1 MTTVVLC
8 GENGE
13 KICDEI
19 CKLLSVYGV
28 LRISNNVIIQ
38 NCRAPKFCIIQCNNP
53 SKLQLTEAI
62 IVIVGRI
69 MNPNDLILKGKN
81 IVAIVY
87 SSDKTALRL
96 LKNTNISVITC
107 GMAEEDTISLSSNKD
122 DSAIVSINRKMK
134 NFKGNIIEPQEHKIN
149 IKTPLT
155 DYSLLAATALIFSS
169 GETQPEN

>member
-13 KICDEI
+13 KISDEI
-19 CKLLSVYGV
+19 CKMLSVYGI
-28 LRISNNVIIQ
+28 LRICNNRIIQ
-38 NCRAPKFCIIQCNNP
+38 NSNTPHFCIIECKNP
-53 SKLQLTEAI
+53 SELQLTEAI

-69 MNPNDLILKGKN
+69 MNKNNFILKGKN
-81 IVAIVY
+81 IVGIVH

-149 IKTPLT
+149 IKAPLT
-155 DYSLLAATALIFSS
+155 DYSLLAATALILSS
-169 GETQPEN
+169 GESRIEN